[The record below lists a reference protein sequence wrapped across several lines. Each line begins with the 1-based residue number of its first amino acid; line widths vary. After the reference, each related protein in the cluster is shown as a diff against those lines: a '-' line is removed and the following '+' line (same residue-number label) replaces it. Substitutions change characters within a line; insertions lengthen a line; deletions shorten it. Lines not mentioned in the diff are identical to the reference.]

1 MEGTLASPGVMSEPL
16 EAQGR
21 KVHVLLIEDNP
32 ADVRLVREM
41 LTDTEGST
49 HFELEHND
57 LLSTGLAR
65 MARGNVDI
73 VLLDLSLPDSQGLAT
88 IERAYHNAP
97 NLPIVVLTGLD
108 DEQLAIQA
116 VQRGAQD
123 YLVKTYVHVRML
135 SRVMH
140 YAIER
145 KQAERR
151 VREVEERYRTIFENS
166 AVAITVT
173 DEQERIISW
182 NKFAEKLF
190 GMDYNDLY
198 LRPVHTL
205 YPQEEWDKI
214 RSFNVRQKGMQDHLD
229 TRMIRKSGEVIEVD
243 ISITVL
249 KDADGKITG
258 SIGITRDLTERK
270 RAAREA
276 HLVEVR
282 EQEIEIGS
290 KIQQMLLLGAPPR
303 DFPGLSV
310 GALTVPSQRIDGDF
324 YDFVKHNDQC
334 FDVIVGDVMGK
345 GVPAALLGAAIKN
358 HFLRALVRL
367 VPTAGYGKLPEPK
380 EIVSLVHSEMTRQL
394 IELESFVTLC
404 YARFD
409 LEKRRIDFVDCGHPK
424 TICYRSREKKC
435 EMLQGKN
442 TPLGFR
448 KKEVYEQVTA
458 SFEPGD
464 LFFFYSDGVTE
475 AQNPEGEFYGE
486 ERLAEFIR
494 ANSALKPTDLVDT
507 LRKTIITFS
516 SKESFAD
523 DLTCVSVRIDA
534 APTACVGHAE
544 FEIPSRLS
552 ELPHVRQFVQGVF
565 RDYPS
570 LEPERASELELAI
583 HEAITNIIKH
593 AYKGR
598 EDKRIEIKA
607 DIFEDKMIFR
617 LYHWGEPFHPKET
630 TPPVFDGSQES
641 GFGLYII
648 GRSVD
653 EVIHAQD
660 EFGTNY
666 IDLVK
671 LLKAQ

>member
-1 MEGTLASPGVMSEPL
+1 MSEPL
-16 EAQGR
+16 KAQGR

-41 LTDTEGST
+41 LSDTEGGTS
-49 HFELEHND
+49 FELQHAD
-57 LLSTGLAR
+57 RLSTGLPLIAQ
-65 MARGNVDI
+65 GPVDI
-73 VLLDLSLPDSQGLAT
+73 VLLDLSLPDSQGLST
-88 IERAYHNAP
+88 IERAYHQAP

-145 KQAERR
+145 KQAERQIR
-151 VREVEERYRTIFENS
+151 IAEERYRTIFENS

-173 DEQERIISW
+173 DEEERIISW

-198 LRPVHTL
+198 LKPVRSL
-205 YPQEEWDKI
+205 YPDEEWTKI
-214 RSFNVRQKGMQDHLD
+214 RSYNVRQKGIQDHLD
-229 TRMIRKSGEVIEVD
+229 TRMLRKSGELIDVD

-249 KDADGKITG
+249 KDVDGKITG
-258 SIGITRDLTERK
+258 AIGITRDLTERK

-310 GALTVPSQRIDGDF
+310 AALTVASQRIDGDF

-409 LEKRRIDFVDCGHPK
+409 LEKKRIDFVDCGHPR
-424 TICYRSREKKC
+424 TICYRIRQQKC
-435 EMLQGKN
+435 ELLQGKN

-448 KKEVYEQVTA
+448 KQEVYEQVSA
-458 SFEPGD
+458 PFEPGD
-464 LFFFYSDGVTE
+464 SFFFYSDGVTE
-475 AQNPEGEFYGE
+475 AQNPEGEYYGE

-494 ANSALKPTDLVDT
+494 ANGALKPKELIEN
-507 LRKTIITFS
+507 LRKAVIAFS
-516 SKESFAD
+516 AKESFAD
-523 DLTCVSVRIDA
+523 DLTCVSVRVEGVSA
-534 APTACVGHAE
+534 ACLAHAE

-552 ELPHVRQFVQGVF
+552 ELQHARRFVQMVF
-565 RDYPS
+565 REHPVLD
-570 LEPERASELELAI
+570 ADKAAALELAI
-583 HEAITNIIKH
+583 HEALTNIIKH

-598 EDKRIEIKA
+598 EDKRIEIKV
-607 DIFEDKMIFR
+607 DIFEDKLIFR
-617 LYHWGEPFHPKET
+617 LYHWGEPFDPKEVA
-630 TPPVFDGSQES
+630 PPVFDGSQES
-641 GFGLYII
+641 GFGLFII
-648 GRSVD
+648 SESVD
-653 EVIHAQD
+653 EIVHAQD

-671 LLKAQ
+671 HLKAQ